1 MILWKLRIYFFRFSS
16 FKKIYHIN
24 DHRSKMSHSL
34 KVVGESKN
42 RMYGPRGILVC
53 GFSSEERKDILKMLS
68 EKKFKNLPVVYTAKN
83 DRTAL
88 IKEIII
94 RAHKTGLE
102 NECKLDRAIIMSGLT
117 EKEFHRT
124 METYQ
129 KLKLAKPLWATL
141 TPTSEN
147 WTVEALISELNSEK
161 LHLEK

>member
-1 MILWKLRIYFFRFSS
+1 
-16 FKKIYHIN
+16 
-24 DHRSKMSHSL
+24 MSHSL

-53 GFSSEERKDILKMLS
+53 GFSSEERKTILKMLS
-68 EKKFKNLPVVYTAKN
+68 DKKFKNLPVIYTTED
-83 DRTAL
+83 DRTV
-88 IKEIII
+88 IMKDIIS

-124 METYQ
+124 MKTYK
-129 KLKLAKPLWATL
+129 KLKLTKPLWATL

-147 WTVEALISELNSEK
+147 WTVESLISELNSEK